1 MKNALIIFGVLS
13 LALAGVYGVYTSY
26 EQTAATPAATFL
38 LAADEEE
45 EELAVDIK
53 EEEIVGPDRTW
64 NVQLG

>member
-1 MKNALIIFGVLS
+1 MKNALIFFGVML
-13 LALAGVYGVYTSY
+13 LALMGICGMYTVQG
-26 EQTAATPAATFL
+26 QTAAEPAGIFL

-45 EELAVDIK
+45 EFAIK